1 LDFSFTEEQ
10 ERYRL
15 RFRMWLQESLPQGWG
30 GNYNGPDDVDEC
42 ARFRLDWERALGRAG
57 YAVVHWP
64 KEFGGQGLSI
74 THHLIVNEELG
85 RVGAPEPI
93 NLIGLETA
101 GPMILA
107 IGTPAQKERFL
118 KRIVAVEDVWCQGFT
133 EPDAGSDLG
142 ALKTSAVRDG
152 DFWVINGR
160 KIWTSFA
167 HAANWCCLL
176 ARSDPAA
183 TRFNGMTVFAV
194 PMETPG
200 IQLRPLAQLN
210 GRADFNEIVFDNVRL
225 PLDHHLGPVNE
236 GWRVAN
242 EAVAKE
248 RALMRLYRQARFQNE
263 FEHILRAALSKPGGR
278 DFASDGAFRQEI
290 ASIWSLL
297 RIHRIH
303 NLKLL
308 ARLEAGETISAESSL
323 LRLHWSEMRQRIGHL
338 GLEVLGAD
346 LALDDAETPGE
357 SRFQDVY
364 FASRAD
370 TIFAGTAQIQ
380 RNVIAER
387 VLGLPR

>member
-1 LDFSFTEEQ
+1 MDFSFTPEQ
-10 ERYRL
+10 NA
-15 RFRMWLQESLPQGWG
+15 FRAEVREWLAGNLPSGWG
-30 GNYNGPDDVDEC
+30 GNYNGPDDAEEC
-42 ARFRLDWERALGRAG
+42 AEFRLDWERTLYRAG

-64 KEFGGQGLSI
+64 KEYGGRGLTI

-107 IGTPAQKERFL
+107 IGTEAQKARFL
-118 KRIVAVEDVWCQGFT
+118 RRIPAVEDVWCQGFT
-133 EPDAGSDLG
+133 EPGAGSDLG
-142 ALKTSAVRDG
+142 ALTTAAVREG
-152 DFWVINGR
+152 DQWVINGR

-167 HAANWCCLL
+167 HAANWCCVL
-176 ARSDPAA
+176 ARTDVSAS
-183 TRFNGMTVFAV
+183 RFKGMSILAV
-194 PMETPG
+194 PMDCPG
-200 IQLRPLAQLN
+200 IELRPLAQLT
-210 GRADFNEIVFDNVRL
+210 GRADFNEIVFSDVRIPADSL
-225 PLDHHLGPVNE
+225 IGPLNE

-263 FEHILRAALSKPGGR
+263 FEHMLRAALATPEIQALAAGGH
-278 DFASDGAFRQEI
+278 FRQE
-290 ASIWSLL
+290 AARIWSLL
-297 RIHRIH
+297 RIHRYH
-303 NLKLL
+303 NLKLI
-308 ARLEAGETISAESSL
+308 ARLEAGESIGAEASFV
-323 LRLHWSEMRQRIGHL
+323 RLHWSEMRQRIGHL
-338 GLEVLGAD
+338 GLQVLNSEGAV
-346 LALDDAETPGE
+346 DDAQTVGG

-387 VLGLPR
+387 LLGLPR